1 MARWERGRATVDELI
16 RDGRLE
22 RVQPSRGQADELV
35 AQAKRRLASARLVLE
50 SGDSTTAGV
59 VAYDSARL
67 GLTAVLTNEGLRS
80 TTRGGHVAVYE
91 AVKAQL
97 GPTAARVI
105 IPFDRMR
112 RRRNDAEYR
121 SAETSPLTLEE
132 VAENIAAAEAIIDAA
147 ERVVAT
153 MPRY

>member
-1 MARWERGRATVDELI
+1 MTRWEQGRATVDELI
-16 RDGRLE
+16 RDGRVE
-22 RVQPSRGQADELV
+22 RVSPSRTQANELI
-35 AQAKRRLASARLVLE
+35 AQAKQRLDSARLVLDA
-50 SGDSTTAGV
+50 GDAATAGV
-59 VAYDSARL
+59 TAYDSARL

-97 GPTAARVI
+97 GAAAAGTI
-105 IPFDRMR
+105 NPFDRMR

-121 SAETSPLTLEE
+121 SAETAPLTLEE
-132 VAENIAAAEAIIDAA
+132 VADNIAAAEAIIEAA
-147 ERVVAT
+147 ERVIAT